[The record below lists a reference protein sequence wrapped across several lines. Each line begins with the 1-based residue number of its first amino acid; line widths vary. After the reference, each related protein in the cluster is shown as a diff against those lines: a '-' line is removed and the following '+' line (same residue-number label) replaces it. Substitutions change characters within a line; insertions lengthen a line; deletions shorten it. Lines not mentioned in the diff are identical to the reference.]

1 MQSAFWCFYLRLDL
15 HFFCCCSC
23 TFSISFPF
31 ASLMRKFC
39 NFSLFFLFLYLCPL
53 LPVPIETSFSLK
65 NNSFDHYLVFHG
77 QFLCSLV
84 NYQGY
89 SIYQCI
95 SNFFWFTLVVCLL
108 KDYLYLWCSPP
119 GPVLDLL
126 LFLRLL
132 LPHSHFD
139 NMFCTLYSFLVY

>member
-15 HFFCCCSC
+15 HFFCCCTC

-31 ASLMRKFC
+31 ASLMRKFW

-77 QFLCSLV
+77 QVLCSLLGELSMLQYLPV
-84 NYQGY
+84 YLQFLLIH
-89 SIYQCI
+89 SC
-95 SNFFWFTLVVCLL
+95 CLL
-108 KDYLYLWCSPP
+108 
-119 GPVLDLL
+119 VER
-126 LFLRLL
+126 LFISMMLSSR
-132 LPHSHFD
+132 PSIRSVIVSSIAFA
-139 NMFCTLYSFLVY
+139 S